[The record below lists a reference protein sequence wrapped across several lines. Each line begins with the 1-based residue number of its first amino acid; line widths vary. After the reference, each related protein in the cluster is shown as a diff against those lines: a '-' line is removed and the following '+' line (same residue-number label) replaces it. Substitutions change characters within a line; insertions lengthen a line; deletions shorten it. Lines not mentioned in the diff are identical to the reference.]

1 MADCTS
7 RRWELAMATD
17 VFDAWI
23 IGWPP
28 GEGIGVHDH
37 GGSAGAIAVARGAL
51 VEETLDGVP
60 PSSLVRPDLLVAG
73 RHLAFAQGHVH
84 SVVNRKR
91 DPAVSV
97 HVYSPPLTTMTHY
110 RLRRDTQLEILRTE
124 HFDADGASSSL
135 SGRRLVLNPV
145 S

>member
-1 MADCTS
+1 
-7 RRWELAMATD
+7 
-17 VFDAWI
+17 
-23 IGWPP
+23 
-28 GEGIGVHDH
+28 
-37 GGSAGAIAVARGAL
+37 
-51 VEETLDGVP
+51 
-60 PSSLVRPDLLVAG
+60 VAG

-97 HVYSPPLTTMTHY
+97 HVYSPPLTMMTHY

-135 SGRRLVLNPV
+135 SGRRPCTQPGQLVVPP
-145 S
+145 ST